1 MGGASLADIEHL
13 VRFARA
19 IDLQQGRLLVHC
31 QSGISR
37 SSAAA
42 AIVLAVA
49 LGPGRETEAIEY
61 VRGVHPAGRP
71 NKRMLEL
78 ADTLLGA
85 EGRLAAGGIVSAA
98 DQRG

>member
-1 MGGASLADIEHL
+1 MDDIEQL
-13 VRFARA
+13 VHFAREV
-19 IDLQQGRLLVHC
+19 DLRQGRLLVHC

-49 LGPGRETEAIEY
+49 LGPGRETEALEH
-61 VRGVHPAGRP
+61 VRSVHPSGRP

-78 ADTLLGA
+78 ADALLRA
-85 EGRLAAGGIVSAA
+85 EGRLAAGAS
-98 DQRG
+98 